1 MEYYY
6 CPSLLKLLQ
15 YLWVSVGLDRC
26 PLSSSSSSSS
36 CPPSLNLP
44 SLYVPSF
51 LLGLAASSGSDLGEK
66 WLLIRGR
73 AFGEGRESSVAGE
86 GQSVEKGAESR
97 LGE

>member
-1 MEYYY
+1 MGE
-6 CPSLLKLLQ
+6 CGP
-15 YLWVSVGLDRC
+15 G
-26 PLSSSSSSSS
+26 PLSPLLLLILFLL
-36 CPPSLNLP
+36 PPSLNLP

-51 LLGLAASSGSDLGEK
+51 LLGLAASSGFDLGEK